1 MAVMGGGKTQV
12 IANTASIANGDN
24 IVSYLADAAGT
35 LLTSTSGKLDV
46 YPASTYAEDA
56 AHASG
61 DLGQLIL
68 AVRNDAGTALA
79 GTDGDY
85 IALSTD
91 SVGRLYTVSTI
102 PTGQNFTKVE
112 DAASANADILAAIAV
127 VRKDAAGT
135 LVSADGDY
143 AAVQQNAIGELRV
156 IQKSE
161 IAVLQ
166 QVVVVGTTAV
176 ALPTTSLS
184 NRKSLMIQMLS
195 NGNLYVGSAT
205 VTATGATRGIK
216 IGNGGYVT
224 FDVGPAPILYGI
236 ADQASRDV
244 VTLEMS

>member
-24 IVSYLADAAGT
+24 IVSYLADAVGA
-35 LLTSTSGKLDV
+35 LLTSTGGKLDV

-79 GTDGDY
+79 GADGDY
-85 IALSTD
+85 ISLSTD
-91 SVGRLYTVSTI
+91 NVGRLYTVSTI
-102 PTGQNFTKVE
+102 PTNQNFTKAE
-112 DAASANADILAAIAV
+112 DSASANADILAAIAV
-127 VRKDAAGT
+127 VRKDSAGT

-156 IQKSE
+156 VQKSE

-166 QVVVVGTTAV
+166 QVITVGTTAV
-176 ALPTTSLS
+176 ALPTTSLT

-205 VTATGATRGIK
+205 VTSGGATRGIK

-236 ADQASRDV
+236 ADGASKDV
-244 VTLEMS
+244 AILEMS

>member
-1 MAVMGGGKTQV
+1 MAVMGGGKTQI

-35 LLTSTSGKLDV
+35 LLTSTGGKLDV
-46 YPASTYAEDA
+46 YPASTFAEDD

-61 DLGQLIL
+61 ALGQLIL
-68 AVRNDAGTALA
+68 AVRNDAGTAIA

-85 IALSTD
+85 IPFTTD
-91 SVGRLYTVSTI
+91 SVGRLYTLATL
-102 PTGQNFTKVE
+102 PTGQNFTKAE
-112 DAASANADILAAIAV
+112 DSASANADILAAIAV

-156 IQKSE
+156 VQKSE

-166 QVVVVGTTAV
+166 QVVTVGTTAV
-176 ALPTTSLS
+176 ALPTTALA
-184 NRKSLMIQMLS
+184 NRKSLMVQMLS
-195 NGNLYVGSAT
+195 NGNLYLGSAT
-205 VTATGATRGIK
+205 VTSSGATRGPK

-224 FDVGPAPILYGI
+224 FDVGPTVIVYGI
-236 ADQASRDV
+236 ADGASKDV
-244 VTLEMS
+244 AVLEMS